1 MDDGSS
7 FAHLRDANTANAT
20 NSKLFAGKF
29 SGQIRPREAGFLFA
43 TFSLPAQRKS
53 RRKKIKVIERSIE
66 VTSSDKNSRFCVPTL
81 WQRRGQEKFRFIKGF
96 SKDKLNYF

>member
-29 SGQIRPREAGFLFA
+29 SGH
-43 TFSLPAQRKS
+43 
-53 RRKKIKVIERSIE
+53 
-66 VTSSDKNSRFCVPTL
+66 
-81 WQRRGQEKFRFIKGF
+81 
-96 SKDKLNYF
+96 